1 LITTIDTD
9 VGIVTVDDGERLQTF
24 ELATPKAF
32 SAITDAY
39 LRCGWDNKYVYSFT
53 WMGRP
58 IIQLPDDIVRIQ
70 ELIYTVRPDIII
82 DIGIAHG
89 GSLIAEASL
98 LKAMGNGRV
107 IGVDIEIRP
116 HNRKA
121 IVDHEMFP
129 LITLIEGDS
138 IAKKTVD
145 LIADEISINDRV
157 LVLLDGCHSKDHV
170 YRELELYSPFVTL
183 DSYIVAMDGIMKDL
197 VGAPRSQPDWVSN
210 NPSAAAREFVELHK
224 EFVIEKT
231 IASFNESSVTDFPT
245 YFPEGYIKRIK

>member
-1 LITTIDTD
+1 MITTIDTD

-129 LITLIEGDS
+129 LITLIEGD
-138 IAKKTVD
+138 
-145 LIADEISINDRV
+145 
-157 LVLLDGCHSKDHV
+157 
-170 YRELELYSPFVTL
+170 
-183 DSYIVAMDGIMKDL
+183 
-197 VGAPRSQPDWVSN
+197 
-210 NPSAAAREFVELHK
+210 
-224 EFVIEKT
+224 
-231 IASFNESSVTDFPT
+231 
-245 YFPEGYIKRIK
+245 